1 MKTWY
6 KGDGAMIRFTWYELL
21 WLFFIY
27 SFLGWVLE
35 TAAATVKQKKFANRG
50 LVNGPFCVIY
60 GIAALFMTFGL
71 QELRGVW
78 LFLFATIYATVI
90 EWVAGHLI
98 EKAFKARW
106 WDYSRIKWNLDGY
119 ICIPAS
125 LIWGALGYLG
135 IRWGNRFAIIVFK
148 MLPLFL
154 MKILVLV
161 LLGVLVVDI
170 LGSYLLLRGKGK
182 NLARWEATN
191 EGLDKV
197 SNKLESAISR
207 WVGKRIQKAYPKAME
222 LICKEEEAEKGKVFA
237 AGCGFYKIVLLF
249 FVGAFLGD
257 ITETIF
263 CRITAGYWMSRS
275 SVVWGDFSI
284 VWGLAIAAV
293 TALLYKYRNRSQQFL
308 FWMGTFLGGAY
319 EYICSVFTEI
329 VFGTVF
335 WDYSDIP
342 FNLGGRINLLYCFFW
357 GFAAVAWFKIFYP
370 PVSRLIEKIPV
381 KIGKIITWLLII
393 FMLADGIVSSA
404 ALARY
409 NARSNGIEAENSF
422 ESWVDKHFDDER
434 MAQVYP
440 KAKKVG

>member
-1 MKTWY
+1 
-6 KGDGAMIRFTWYELL
+6 MIKIGNGLCMSLYSLL
-21 WLFFIY
+21 P
-27 SFLGWVLE
+27 
-35 TAAATVKQKKFANRG
+35 G
-50 LVNGPFCVIY
+50 LI
-60 GIAALFMTFGL
+60 
-71 QELRGVW
+71 
-78 LFLFATIYATVI
+78 
-90 EWVAGHLI
+90 
-98 EKAFKARW
+98 
-106 WDYSRIKWNLDGY
+106 SRIL
-119 ICIPAS
+119 
-125 LIWGALGYLG
+125 
-135 IRWGNRFAIIVFK
+135 
-148 MLPLFL
+148 
-154 MKILVLV
+154 ILVLMGFLAV
-161 LLGVLVVDI
+161 DAIATLTILFGHSKNPERWIAADRDIDSATKKLGAKIDDVVN
-170 LGSYLLLRGKGK
+170 R
-182 NLARWEATN
+182 
-191 EGLDKV
+191 
-197 SNKLESAISR
+197 
-207 WVGKRIQKAYPKAME
+207 RITKAYPQKQHTE
-222 LICKEEEAEKGKVFA
+222 SEEAHPEIFA
-237 AGCGFYKIVLLF
+237 YGCSFYKIVLLF
-249 FVGAFLGD
+249 FIGAFLGD

>member
-1 MKTWY
+1 
-6 KGDGAMIRFTWYELL
+6 MIQFNGYDLL

-27 SFLGWVLE
+27 SFAGWVIE
-35 TAAATVKQKKFANRG
+35 TAAATFMHRKFSNRG
-50 LVNGPFCVIY
+50 LVNGPLCILY
-60 GIAALFMTFGL
+60 GVGAVAMSVGL
-71 QELRGVW
+71 QELTGLW
-78 LFLFATIYATVI
+78 LFLFASLYAAVT
-90 EWVAGHLI
+90 EFVAGKLI
-98 EKAFKARW
+98 ERFYHKRW
-106 WDYSRIKWNLDGY
+106 WDYSKSKWNLDGY
-119 ICIPAS
+119 ICLPVS
-125 LIWGALGYLG
+125 LIKGALGYVVVKYAN
-135 IRWGNRFAIIVFK
+135 RWVFRLLAILPQLLVHIV
-148 MLPLFL
+148 L
-154 MKILVLV
+154 LVLI
-161 LLGVLVVDI
+161 GVLVVDV
-170 LGSYLLLRGKGK
+170 LASYLLVTGKSRHPEK
-182 NLARWEATN
+182 WLEAN
-191 EGLDKV
+191 
-197 SNKLESAISR
+197 NKIDRFRIRLGNKISDSIE
-207 WVGKRIQKAYPKAME
+207 KRMTKAYPKASFV
-222 LICKEEEAEKGKVFA
+222 EKVTKDKTVFA
-237 AGCGFYKIVLLF
+237 KGCDFYKIVMLF

-257 ITETIF
+257 LTETIF
-263 CRITAGYWMSRS
+263 CRITAGVWMSRS
-275 SVVWGDFSI
+275 SVVWGPFSI

>member
-1 MKTWY
+1 
-6 KGDGAMIRFTWYELL
+6 MIWKLI
-21 WLFFIY
+21 WLFLIY
-27 SFLGWVLE
+27 SFAGWVLE
-35 TAAATVKQKKFANRG
+35 TVLASLKQKKFANRG
-50 LVNGPFCVIY
+50 IINGPFCLIY
-60 GIAALFMTFGL
+60 GFGGFFITAFTR
-71 QELRGVW
+71 ELTGIW
-78 LFLFATIYATVI
+78 LFLGCAIVASLL
-90 EWVAGHLI
+90 EWIAGHLI
-98 EKAFKARW
+98 EMWYHERW
-106 WDYSRIKWNLDGY
+106 WDYRNIKWNLDGY
-119 ICIPAS
+119 VSVPTSCVWGLLGVFVIKIGNGLCMS
-125 LIWGALGYLG
+125 LYG
-135 IRWGNRFAIIVFK
+135 
-148 MLPLFL
+148 MLPGL
-154 MKILVLV
+154 ISRIIILV
-161 LLGVLVVDI
+161 LLGFLAVDAIATLTILFGHSKNPERWIAADRDIDSATKKLGAKIDDVVN
-170 LGSYLLLRGKGK
+170 R
-182 NLARWEATN
+182 
-191 EGLDKV
+191 
-197 SNKLESAISR
+197 
-207 WVGKRIQKAYPKAME
+207 RITKAYPQKQHTE
-222 LICKEEEAEKGKVFA
+222 SEEAHPEIFA
-237 AGCGFYKIVLLF
+237 YGCSFYKIVLLF
-249 FVGAFLGD
+249 FIGAFLGD

-422 ESWVDKHFDDER
+422 ESWVDEHFDDGR

>member
-1 MKTWY
+1 MPL
-6 KGDGAMIRFTWYELL
+6 FPLL
-21 WLFFIY
+21 WLFFCY

-35 TAAATVKQKKFANRG
+35 TAVSAVRLHRYVDRSVLF
-50 LVNGPFCVIY
+50 GPLCACY
-60 GIAALFMTFGL
+60 GITAVLLTVGL
-71 QELRGVW
+71 PELRGNYFF
-78 LFLFATIYATVI
+78 LFLGSAICSTVV
-90 EWVAGHLI
+90 EWIAGHLL
-98 EKAFKARW
+98 EKATHTRW
-106 WDYSRIKWNLDGY
+106 WDYSNRRGNLDGY
-119 ICIPAS
+119 ICVGS
-125 LIWGALGYLG
+125 FLLWGVLGLAAVQRINPLLLALY
-135 IRWGNRFAIIVFK
+135 RW
-148 MLPLFL
+148 LPPLVGE
-154 MKILVLV
+154 ILLWV
-161 LLGVLVVDI
+161 LLALLAADIAGTVLTLCGVRSSLPPLENLNSRLAALSVRLGEWI
-170 LGSYLLLRGKGK
+170 LRR
-182 NLARWEATN
+182 A
-191 EGLDKV
+191 EG
-197 SNKLESAISR
+197 
-207 WVGKRIQKAYPKAME
+207 RIQKAHPGA
-222 LICKEEEAEKGKVFA
+222 VFSRRRERTTVSPFA
-237 AGCGFYKIVLLF
+237 RGASFYSILLLF
-249 FVGAFLGD
+249 FIGGVAGD
-257 ITETIF
+257 LAETIF
-263 CRITAGYWMSRS
+263 CRLKMGWWMSRS

>member
-1 MKTWY
+1 
-6 KGDGAMIRFTWYELL
+6 MIRFTWYELL

-78 LFLFATIYATVI
+78 LFLFAAIYATVI

-106 WDYSRIKWNLDGY
+106 WDYSKIRWNLDGY

-125 LIWGALGYLG
+125 LVWGALGYLG
-135 IRWGNRFAIIVFK
+135 IRWGNRFAIVVFK

-154 MKILVLV
+154 MKILVLI
-161 LLGVLVVDI
+161 LLGILIVDI

-191 EGLDKV
+191 EGLDRV
-197 SNKLESAISR
+197 SDKLGRMIST
-207 WVGKRIQKAYPKAME
+207 WVGKRIQKAYPKAVE
-222 LICKEEEAEKGKVFA
+222 LIRKEEEAEKGKVFA

>member
-1 MKTWY
+1 MNHYT
-6 KGDGAMIRFTWYELL
+6 IYELL
-21 WLFFIY
+21 WLFFLY
-27 SFLGWVLE
+27 SFGGWILE
-35 TAAATVKQKKFANRG
+35 TVLATLKQKKFANRG
-50 LVNGPFCVIY
+50 LVNGPYCVMY
-60 GIAALFMTFGL
+60 GFTAVLMTVGL
-71 QELRGVW
+71 QELTGFW
-78 LFLFATIYATVI
+78 LFLFAAVYATVV
-90 EWVAGHLI
+90 EWIGGHLMEWI
-98 EKAFKARW
+98 FKERW
-106 WDYSRIKWNLDGY
+106 WDYSNVKWNLDGY

-197 SNKLESAISR
+197 SNKLGSAISR

-222 LICKEEEAEKGKVFA
+222 LIRKEEEAEKGKVFA

>member
-1 MKTWY
+1 M
-6 KGDGAMIRFTWYELL
+6 GRFCLIYGFGG
-21 WLFFIY
+21 FFI
-27 SFLGWVLE
+27 
-35 TAAATVKQKKFANRG
+35 TAFTRE
-50 LVNGPFCVIY
+50 LT
-60 GIAALFMTFGL
+60 GI
-71 QELRGVW
+71 W
-78 LFLFATIYATVI
+78 LFLGCAIVASLL
-90 EWVAGHLI
+90 EWIAGHLI
-98 EKAFKARW
+98 EMWYHERW
-106 WDYSRIKWNLDGY
+106 WDYRKIKWNLDGY
-119 ICIPAS
+119 VSVPTSCVWGILGVFVIKIGNGLCMS
-125 LIWGALGYLG
+125 LYG
-135 IRWGNRFAIIVFK
+135 
-148 MLPLFL
+148 MLPGL
-154 MKILVLV
+154 ISRIIILV
-161 LLGVLVVDI
+161 LLGFLAVDAIATLTILFGHSKNPERWIAADRDIDSATKKLGAKIDDVVN
-170 LGSYLLLRGKGK
+170 R
-182 NLARWEATN
+182 
-191 EGLDKV
+191 
-197 SNKLESAISR
+197 
-207 WVGKRIQKAYPKAME
+207 RITKAYPQKQHTE
-222 LICKEEEAEKGKVFA
+222 SEEAHPEIFA
-237 AGCGFYKIVLLF
+237 YGCSFYKIVLLF
-249 FVGAFLGD
+249 FIGAFLGD

-293 TALLYKYRNRSQQFL
+293 TALLYTDPETAPSSSFSGWVHFL
-308 FWMGTFLGGAY
+308 AVPMNISA
-319 EYICSVFTEI
+319 VFSRKLYLELYSGI
-329 VFGTVF
+329 TVI
-335 WDYSDIP
+335 SP